1 MKNRDILVFFGFI
14 IMITFIINFDNVI
27 LGLNVKSRLYPEE
40 KFEFAPGERSSISVE
55 PPIVKVGGLLEVTIK
70 SGKFGMIRSFLIY
83 KVKPGPDIK
92 VESKSLR
99 NFVDMDGDWSCND
112 EKYCMPNKVYKF
124 PYKLGLTDEFGEGLY
139 YAMIYDR
146 DSGQVIAFFVVEE

>member
-1 MKNRDILVFFGFI
+1 MKNRDILVFFCFAI
-14 IMITFIINFDNVI
+14 VVILIINLDNVI

-40 KFEFAPGERSSISVE
+40 KFDFEPGERSSISVVPQIAE
-55 PPIVKVGGLLEVTIK
+55 IGDLLEITIK

-99 NFVDMDGDWSCND
+99 NFVDTNGDWSCND
-112 EKYCMPNKVYKF
+112 DKYCMPNKVYNF
-124 PYKLGLTDEFGEGLY
+124 PYKLGSTNEFGEGLY

-146 DSGQVIAFFVVEE
+146 DSSQIIAFFVIEE